1 MEFLTFLIILLV
13 ILILFVAI
21 STIIKLVLFITT
33 KHKYDNYSLILPS
46 VLSFISWSMSF
57 IFWYFTLT
65 KILNVD
71 IYSLL
76 FNIFLKTSAITD
88 NIRPLAITSIV
99 YCLFGI
105 ILQSFMFLS
114 VNIDYLKIFGHI
126 RIFAKK
132 RIIAKNAEEQK
143 KSNLIVD
150 ERPDKLSFA
159 NAFISSLF
167 AFSSILFCLLI
178 LLAISNILSKKILL

>member
-1 MEFLTFLIILLV
+1 MGFLTFLIILFV

-21 STIIKLVLFITT
+21 STIIKFVLFITT
-33 KHKYDNYSLILPS
+33 KYKYDNYSLILPS
-46 VLSFISWSMSF
+46 VLSFISWFMLF

-71 IYSLL
+71 IYSLF
-76 FNIFLKTSAITD
+76 FNIFLKTSAITN
-88 NIRPLAITSIV
+88 NIRPLVISSIV

-105 ILQSFMFLS
+105 LLQSFTFLT
-114 VNIDYLKIFGHI
+114 VNVDYIKIFGHI

-132 RIIAKNAEEQK
+132 RIIT
-143 KSNLIVD
+143 KSNEEKETSNLVID
-150 ERPDKLSFA
+150 ERPDKLSFS